1 MHFIWVMAMDRELRI
16 LMLED
21 NPADAEIIQFEIQ
34 EAEIAFTAKVV
45 TDEADFIRG
54 LQDFA
59 PDIILSDYDL
69 PRYNG
74 AAALAEAKKRRP
86 DVPFILVTGAM
97 TEEKA
102 IETLTSG
109 ARDFVM
115 KGRLGKLAP
124 AIRRAV
130 EEANEHKARKEA
142 EEEVRAASLYT
153 RSLIEASLD
162 PLVTISPEGKITD
175 VNTATE
181 EVTGLFRDQIIGTD
195 FSDYFTEPDKARAG
209 YARVFAEGSVKDYS
223 LSIRHTSGRI
233 TEVLYNANIYRNER
247 GEVEGIFAAA
257 RDVTELKRTEEELRK
272 AYRHLEDTVQKRTVA
287 LEAEVVERRKV
298 ERTLRKSEQR
308 ERQRAAEL
316 AALLDAAPM
325 PIFIAHDRDC
335 THLTGNKAA
344 EDLLNMPRGSE
355 TSLSAPVADRPTH
368 FKAIKNGREL
378 RNEELPAQRAAKGV
392 PVRDFEFDLAFDDK
406 TVRHVLGYGTPLA
419 DDKGHPRGAVH
430 VLVDITGRKKAEM
443 ERRTEQDRLQMA
455 LEAADA
461 VLWEWEIS
469 TRSIRYSENLRGMVR
484 GDNVKPYSSL
494 DELLSMIHPEDR
506 ERLVEALDR
515 ASTEGVPFECEYR
528 VQMVDGKYRW
538 ILGKGKRVVM
548 EGGKPVRVLG
558 LSVDVTERKQTD
570 EALRESRERLRYAL
584 ETSHTGAWDLN
595 LQNHTASRSLEH
607 DRIFGYSE
615 LLPQWT
621 YEMFLDH
628 VVPEDRDEVDARFR
642 KAVQTGSDWNFDC
655 RIRRT
660 DGEIR
665 WIWASGCHR
674 RAAHGEHYVTGIVQ
688 DITERKRAEEL
699 LRKANDELEERVCES
714 ARKNGPPAG

>member
-1 MHFIWVMAMDRELRI
+1 
-16 LMLED
+16 
-21 NPADAEIIQFEIQ
+21 
-34 EAEIAFTAKVV
+34 
-45 TDEADFIRG
+45 
-54 LQDFA
+54 
-59 PDIILSDYDL
+59 
-69 PRYNG
+69 
-74 AAALAEAKKRRP
+74 
-86 DVPFILVTGAM
+86 
-97 TEEKA
+97 
-102 IETLTSG
+102 
-109 ARDFVM
+109 
-115 KGRLGKLAP
+115 
-124 AIRRAV
+124 
-130 EEANEHKARKEA
+130 
-142 EEEVRAASLYT
+142 
-153 RSLIEASLD
+153 
-162 PLVTISPEGKITD
+162 
-175 VNTATE
+175 
-181 EVTGLFRDQIIGTD
+181 
-195 FSDYFTEPDKARAG
+195 
-209 YARVFAEGSVKDYS
+209 
-223 LSIRHTSGRI
+223 
-233 TEVLYNANIYRNER
+233 
-247 GEVEGIFAAA
+247 
-257 RDVTELKRTEEELRK
+257 
-272 AYRHLEDTVQKRTVA
+272 
-287 LEAEVVERRKV
+287 
-298 ERTLRKSEQR
+298 
-308 ERQRAAEL
+308 
-316 AALLDAAPM
+316 
-325 PIFIAHDRDC
+325 
-335 THLTGNKAA
+335 
-344 EDLLNMPRGSE
+344 
-355 TSLSAPVADRPTH
+355 
-368 FKAIKNGREL
+368 
-378 RNEELPAQRAAKGV
+378 
-392 PVRDFEFDLAFDDK
+392 
-406 TVRHVLGYGTPLA
+406 
-419 DDKGHPRGAVH
+419 